1 MDASPTCVSGSYPG
15 AISAINAQ
23 IAVVFESQSRNP
35 ASNKITT
42 ISNLFTKRN
51 FKDATKQTFEFLDWL
66 GQRRKQGK
74 VIGTEGDITKLSSL
88 LFCAIGASGPSLPA
102 GISPNDP
109 GVGVGFYD
117 PNSKNPTLV
126 RTNNAFAGTQIQP
139 GTLLDP
145 DTHQPVTQTVT
156 ITVFR
161 LPDFPGPL
169 NTGLT
174 QFPPFWDFNATLPD
188 GRKPTVNPNNPAIV
202 GMCISTTNSPPP
214 EAVIGHNTSFEGF
227 ELLTLVTVPFALTC
241 GSVPTTG
248 GIGMTPMRGT
258 WGLASVFSGA
268 QERFAQLAQAV
279 FLPEQA
285 WAAMLVTGTIG
296 GKATGYS
303 PFGAVDPTSNQNG
316 FVLTN
321 DPGDNPFWFA
331 NQTLETDTCSDG
343 CFVAPTLVL
352 KDPTN
357 NDLNSSSSV
366 PITVTLVKLNGATG
380 NLLGSTSITATPS
393 LVSPGLYVFNPVEFS
408 GLAITEFGR
417 YALRFSASGFRTLT
431 SAPFDVYQ
439 LKFTRQPLNHNV
451 GDALG
456 EVVSGFTYPLVQV
469 SALDAPNHVA
479 TTLNDIDIEMRLGTT
494 PTEAWLNGSNTTVTL
509 TAGVANFTATY
520 ASPGSTDGLSIN
532 SAGNGFTLKAS
543 RAFSKTFPDLS
554 QAESAPFNITNP
566 GF

>member
-1 MDASPTCVSGSYPG
+1 MDASPTCLSGSYPG
-15 AISAINAQ
+15 ALSAINAQ

-35 ASNKITT
+35 ASNKVST
-42 ISNLFTKRN
+42 ISNLYTKRN
-51 FKDATKQTFEFLDWL
+51 FKDASKQTFEFLDWL

-117 PNSKNPTLV
+117 PNSKDPTLV

-139 GTLLDP
+139 GTFIDP
-145 DTHQPVTQTVT
+145 VTGRPVTQTVT

-188 GRKPTVNPNNPAIV
+188 GSKPTVNPNNPAIV

-214 EAVIGHNTSFEGF
+214 EAVIGHNTSSEGF
-227 ELLTLVTVPFALTC
+227 ELLPLVTVPFALSC
-241 GSVPTTG
+241 ASVPTTG
-248 GIGMTPMRGT
+248 GVGMSPMRGT
-258 WGLASVFSGA
+258 WGLANVFGGA

-316 FVLTN
+316 FN
-321 DPGDNPFWFA
+321 MSDDPGSSPFYFA
-331 NQTLETDTCSDG
+331 NQILDTCLDG
-343 CFVAPTLVL
+343 CNPRLQL
-352 KDPTN
+352 QDPN
-357 NDLNSSSSV
+357 GQPLNSSSPV
-366 PITVTLVKLNGATG
+366 AITVALVKLNSATG
-380 NLLGSTSITATPS
+380 NLLGQTSITATPTF
-393 LVSPGLYVFNPVEFS
+393 VSPGYQFDIND
-408 GLAITEFGR
+408 LAVTAPGR
-417 YALRFSASGFRTLT
+417 YQLKVSASGFRTFIGD
-431 SAPFDVYQ
+431 PFDVYQ
-439 LKFTRQPLNHNV
+439 LAFTRQPGNHPNAY
-451 GDALG
+451 DLLG
-456 EVVSGFTYPLVQV
+456 VSGVGTFTYPLVQV
-469 SALDAPNHVA
+469 SALDAANNVA
-479 TTLNDIDIEMRLGTT
+479 TTLGAMNIEVSIGNNPSTALLGGTT
-494 PTEAWLNGSNTTVTL
+494 VKPLVGGL
-509 TAGVANFTATY
+509 ANFSATY
-520 ASPGSTDGLSIN
+520 FTSAGLSDGLFIN
-532 SAGNGFTLKAS
+532 LTGSPYTLKAM
-543 RAFSKTFPDLS
+543 REFSATAPGLS
-554 QAESAPFNITNP
+554 QAESAPFSI
-566 GF
+566 GSF